1 MIILWIACFV
11 ISVVWVIAGIGKAFR
26 AELSSSFF
34 YLFFGVIGTIFS
46 ALSIYS
52 EVSPEYKEMLNT
64 AKEIEFQKAVEECDP
79 QFKMIKKPFYGEEY
93 VFFCLDNTELSV
105 SEKQYE
111 SINLE
116 VKDYE
121 KTEID
126 KNFHLIILATM
137 IFIVVPAAFYTS
149 KFVFGF

>member
-1 MIILWIACFV
+1 MIGLWIVCFGFSIV
-11 ISVVWVIAGIGKAFR
+11 GIIAGIGQAFR
-26 AELSSSFF
+26 
-34 YLFFGVIGTIFS
+34 VKIFS
-46 ALSIYS
+46 GFLFLAFGLLGSLFSGVNIYS
-52 EVSPEYKEMLNT
+52 EVNPEYKEKIKTDRAM
-64 AKEIEFQKAVEECDP
+64 AFQKLVEECDP
-79 QFKMIKKPFYGEEY
+79 QFKMIKKPFYGDEY

-116 VKDYE
+116 AKDYE

-126 KNFHLIILATM
+126 KNFHFILLAIM
-137 IFIVVPAAFYTS
+137 IFIVVPAIFFTS